1 MAHTDP
7 HGAHGPAGLGH
18 EPTDANLSSSTT
30 IIVVTL
36 VFLAAVFAAM
46 WLMYVQFRSAAER
59 SDTPPPPMAQRQG
72 DRLPPEPRLLTNE
85 PLNLDQ
91 FREAEEKVLR
101 GYAWVDEQAG
111 IARIP
116 VARAIELVAERGL
129 PAPAPLPGTG
139 GAPAALPAGATAP
152 GEAGAAAQVPPKQ

>member
-59 SDTPPPPMAQRQG
+59 RDTPPPPMAERQG

-91 FREAEEKVLR
+91 FRAAEEKVLT
-101 GYAWVDEQAG
+101 GYAWVDERAG

-116 VARAIELVAERGL
+116 VARAIDLVAERGM
-129 PAPAPLPGTG
+129 PAPPPGPTGAAAVPPAGVAAPGPS
-139 GAPAALPAGATAP
+139 GAPAQA
-152 GEAGAAAQVPPKQ
+152 PPKR